1 MTSVPLYIHSLR
13 SPRARQSVSVMAME
27 NDRRTAGVEEE
38 EGDEALEFLIE
49 ASRTP
54 GGRAR
59 LASTGALAVA
69 LRRVA
74 SDTSSA
80 LLPSLRLVRNLCA
93 GDAVHQDA
101 FVELGG
107 PDRIASVLLSTPP
120 ASDVARVALQAIG
133 NVACGGE
140 AQRSAVWARFFPAL
154 FLAAARYR
162 DPAVC
167 DPLCMVLDT
176 CCSSEG
182 IGGWRSF
189 ARPRPDC
196 QLFWR
201 SSPQLAEDWAFS
213 FGCTGHQEEWLD
225 WLLCKVCIEEAYL
238 SHLFQGLASPST
250 DNSIDAQ
257 CRYSFFTREQAF
269 LLGMLSEY
277 LSNRPKDVS
286 MISSPC
292 ALEVLKVVDIA
303 SAIVDF
309 SSRGSSDVPTGFL
322 QLMHICAWENDIAH
336 ATEAPVDLL
345 LSAGL
350 LQLLLRLLGELEPPA
365 IIRKSMTNADHFIQ
379 SSMALKVCPYKG
391 FRRDLVSIIGNC
403 LHGRKQVQEDIRQ
416 QNAIPLLL
424 QQCVVD
430 EDNPLLREWGL
441 WSMRNLLEGN
451 AENQHEVAQLQ
462 LQEPVNT
469 PEIAGIGLRHENA
482 QLVTYSNLFTDMIYK

>member
-1 MTSVPLYIHSLR
+1 
-13 SPRARQSVSVMAME
+13 MAME

-140 AQRSAVWARFFPAL
+140 AQRSAVWARFFPAFGSVPGPGGLRSPLHGFGYVL
-154 FLAAARYR
+154 FFRGHR
-162 DPAVC
+162 
-167 DPLCMVLDT
+167 
-176 CCSSEG
+176 
-182 IGGWRSF
+182 R
-189 ARPRPDC
+189 
-196 QLFWR
+196 
-201 SSPQLAEDWAFS
+201 LAELCETKTGLPIILEIVTTA
-213 FGCTGHQEEWLD
+213 CRAGHQEEWLD